1 MVFCP
6 QFFCLFILTYIS
18 KPSCVFLDILFWH
31 SDHLFSKPYVFF
43 WTFYS
48 GILTLYIL
56 IFRLR
61 FRCNSCDF
69 IFVPYYLATLTVPY
83 YLVKLW
89 QLLQCHTWLTTATLS
104 VPYWSSQTVIDFS
117 IWSHGTLTVPTPLC
131 WHSYSAKGFRS
142 FSRFFLTWNLQGS
155 V

>member
-1 MVFCP
+1 MDATDSTCFRTKASQKDIRVCLANMVFCP

-56 IFRLR
+56 IFHLR
-61 FRCNSCDF
+61 FRCNSFDF
-69 IFVPYYLATLTVPY
+69 IFVLRSNNSKHSTLHNSEDFVC
-83 YLVKLW
+83 
-89 QLLQCHTWLTTATLS
+89 LQS
-104 VPYWSSQTVIDFS
+104 FS
-117 IWSHGTLTVPTPLC
+117 ISGIPTLRRYYEIRI
-131 WHSYSAKGFRS
+131 SS
-142 FSRFFLTWNLQGS
+142 
-155 V
+155 